1 LESTKFTEKDK
12 VTGTT
17 EYDSKGW
24 AIANYR
30 DSDHVVS
37 QGQYPVIDRKGNWTP
52 QVEFK
57 EVEKFGE
64 KVKEVASVVYR
75 EISYFN

>member
-1 LESTKFTEKDK
+1 MESTKFTEKDK

-37 QGQYPVIDRKGNWTP
+37 QGQYPVIDSKGNWTP

-64 KVKEVASVVYR
+64 KVKVVASVVFR
-75 EISYFN
+75 EISYFK

>member
-1 LESTKFTEKDK
+1 M
-12 VTGTT
+12 TGTT

>member
-1 LESTKFTEKDK
+1 MESTKFTEKDK

-30 DSDHVVS
+30 DSDHVVW
-37 QGQYPVIDRKGNWTP
+37 QGQYPVIDSKGNWTT
-52 QVEFK
+52 QVDLK

-64 KVKEVASVVYR
+64 KVKVVASVVYR
-75 EISYFN
+75 EISYFK

>member
-1 LESTKFTEKDK
+1 MESTKFTEKDK

-24 AIANYR
+24 VIANYL
-30 DSDHVVS
+30 DSDHVVW
-37 QGQYPVIDRKGNWTP
+37 QGQYPVIDSKRNWTT
-52 QVEFK
+52 QVDLK

-64 KVKEVASVVYR
+64 IVK
-75 EISYFN
+75 